1 MTLNLNFL
9 YFFWSRSILVQKRSH
24 QRRIFHINKDRDFL
38 ALFFAFLFDVKKY
51 SQSYLKKNERPRERT
66 TTSTT
71 ENGKDDNHDG
81 TSRDAK
87 PNDGGRDPVGR
98 GRFGTTGDE

>member
-1 MTLNLNFL
+1 MSFNFGSKTISKIEIFWR
-9 YFFWSRSILVQKRSH
+9 FFF
-24 QRRIFHINKDRDFL
+24 IFFE
-38 ALFFAFLFDVKKY
+38 VKKY
-51 SQSYLKKNERPRERT
+51 SHSTKKKNERPRERT

-71 ENGKDDNHDG
+71 ENNEDDNRDG

>member
-1 MTLNLNFL
+1 MTLKLNFL
-9 YFFWSRSILVQKRSH
+9 FFFGLVQFWFKNDLIRDE
-24 QRRIFHINKDRDFL
+24 FFINEDRDFL
-38 ALFFAFLFDVKKY
+38 ALFFAFRRKKILTIL
-51 SQSYLKKNERPRERT
+51 LKKNERPRERT

-71 ENGKDDNHDG
+71 ENEDDNHDG